1 MADRTVTRALTVALW
16 VVLWVVAAGTI
27 AAALVLA
34 ALDRLLIASA
44 VCFLGGLPA
53 ALLVWGINRRTPP
66 RTAAEKRAS
75 GLRQG
80 FGIAAA
86 GAAAT
91 TVGGALLVA
100 APDAVGR
107 VPEVLLSTG
116 ATLLLGGVTA
126 QRYLRPQEPTPAE
139 GSGSAEQ
146 AAARPAERG
155 RAFLLVRRKRYAV
168 ALWVAAVSALAQG
181 LVLTD
186 LAPRPLVGASVLL
199 LGGLPLVA
207 LAITSRQAMGQVSDT

>member
-1 MADRTVTRALTVALW
+1 MTDRTIARGLTVALW

-44 VCFLGGLPA
+44 VCFLGCLPI
-53 ALLVWGINRRTPP
+53 ALIAWGIERRTPP
-66 RTAAEKRAS
+66 RSDAEKHAS

-91 TVGGALLVA
+91 TVAGALLVV
-100 APDAVGR
+100 APDALGH
-107 VPEVLLSTG
+107 VPEVLLSAG
-116 ATLLLGGVTA
+116 AALLLGGVTA

-139 GSGSAEQ
+139 GSSSAEQ
-146 AAARPAERG
+146 AAARPVERG
-155 RAFLLVRRKRYAV
+155 GTFLLVRRNRYAV
-168 ALWVAAVSALAQG
+168 ALGVAAVSALAQG
-181 LVLTD
+181 LVLTG

-199 LGGLPLVA
+199 LGGLPLLA
-207 LAITSRQAMGQVSDT
+207 LAITSRQAGDQVSDT